1 MKKLTTK
8 DSQMVQSTQKWMKKN
23 LLSFK
28 FSCKDISI
36 NCRSYN
42 IYDSFA
48 IVHSNLKFVRKHT
61 SSDIYTGNLL

>member
-23 LLSFK
+23 LLSSK
-28 FSCKDISI
+28 FYVKIDPKNTLI

-42 IYDSFA
+42 IYDYFSA
-48 IVHSNLKFVRKHT
+48 NLKFVRNK
-61 SSDIYTGNLL
+61 NAFL